1 MTGALVST
9 EVTIVGS
16 NTNELEDLLRSNG
29 IQAASVEVT
38 ELLQLAR
45 PAAKPPKVI
54 VLDMR
59 GHAAF
64 PPAMAQLKGE
74 HPTTGIVI
82 VAGTQDP
89 ALMLEAI
96 RAGVNEWVAEPLK
109 PADLVAAVRRITGH
123 APAASRGDL
132 FVVMGAKGGV
142 GATTVAVNLASTLAS
157 TAKSSTLMIDLH
169 PSGGDAALLLG
180 AEPKFSLL
188 DALDNTH
195 RLDQAFFKGIVV
207 HTAAGVDLLAAP
219 EHAAPPAIDPRRLR
233 AVIEFAVRAYRY
245 VVIDSSRSDRLVEE
259 TFDLANHLVIVATQE
274 LAAIRHGTR
283 IAADLRQRYGAD
295 RIQVVLNRYD
305 SGADI
310 SSEDLE
316 RAFKSRIVHRF
327 PSNYRLASEAVNK
340 GRPLVVDN
348 HTKLAGSFAAH
359 ARALAGVSKRD
370 AAGERSGGLL
380 GKLTGRR

>member
-1 MTGALVST
+1 VST

-16 NTNELEDLLRSNG
+16 TTNELEEVLRSNG
-29 IQAASVEVT
+29 VRAASVAVT
-38 ELLQLAR
+38 ELLHLAQ
-45 PAAKPPKVI
+45 PGSKPPKVI

-59 GHAAF
+59 GRGGF
-64 PPAMAQLKGE
+64 PPAIALLKVE

-96 RAGVNEWVAEPLK
+96 RAGVNEWVTEPLK
-109 PADLVAAVRRITGH
+109 PADLIAAVRRITGH
-123 APAASRGDL
+123 APAAARGNL
-132 FVVMGAKGGV
+132 FVVLGAKGGV
-142 GATTVAVNLASTLAS
+142 GATTIAVNLASTLAL
-157 TAKSSTLMIDLH
+157 TAKGSTLLVDLH
-169 PSGGDAALLLG
+169 PSGGDAALFLG
-180 AEPKFSLL
+180 AEPKFSVF
-188 DALDNTH
+188 DALENTH

-207 HTAAGVDLLAAP
+207 NTSSGVDLLAAP
-219 EHAAPPAIDPRRLR
+219 ERAAPTAIEPRRLH
-233 AVIEFAVRAYRY
+233 AVIEFAVRSYRY
-245 VVIDSSRSDRLVEE
+245 VVIDGSRSDRLVEE
-259 TFDLANHLVIVATQE
+259 TFDLASHLVIVATQE
-274 LAAIRHGTR
+274 LAAIRHGAR
-283 IAADLRQRYGAD
+283 IAADLRHRYGAD
-295 RIQVVLNRYD
+295 RVQVVLNRYD

-327 PSNYRLASEAVNK
+327 PSNYRLAIDALNK

-359 ARALAGVSKRD
+359 ARALAGVVKRE
-370 AAGERSGGLL
+370 AAPERSGGFL

>member
-1 MTGALVST
+1 VST

-16 NTNELEDLLRSNG
+16 TTNELEEVFRSNG
-29 IQAASVEVT
+29 IRAASVAVT
-38 ELLQLAR
+38 ELLHFAQ
-45 PAAKPPKVI
+45 PGSTVPKVI

-59 GHAAF
+59 GRAAF
-64 PPAMAQLKGE
+64 PPAVALLKGE

-96 RAGVNEWVAEPLK
+96 RAGVNEWVTEPLT
-109 PADLVAAVRRITGH
+109 PGDLIAAVRRITGNT
-123 APAASRGDL
+123 PAASRGDL
-132 FVVMGAKGGV
+132 FVVLGAKGGV

-157 TAKSSTLMIDLH
+157 TAKGSTLLVDLH
-169 PSGGDAALLLG
+169 PSGGDAALFLG
-180 AEPKFSLL
+180 AEPRFSVL
-188 DALDNTH
+188 DALENTH
-195 RLDQAFFKGIVV
+195 RLDQAFFKGIVI

-219 EHAAPPAIDPRRLR
+219 EHGAPPAIEPRRLH
-233 AVIEFAVRAYRY
+233 AVIEFAVRSYRY
-245 VVIDSSRSDRLVEE
+245 VVVDASRSDGAIEE
-259 TFDLANHLVIVATQE
+259 TFGLASHLVIVATQE
-274 LAAIRHGTR
+274 LAAIRRGAR
-283 IAADLRQRYGAD
+283 IFADLRQRYGAD
-295 RIQVVLNRYD
+295 RVQVVLNRYD

-327 PSNYRLASEAVNK
+327 PSNDRLASEAVNK

-348 HTKLAGSFAAH
+348 HTKLAGLFAAH
-359 ARALAGVSKRD
+359 ARALAGVPKRE
-370 AAGERSGGLL
+370 AASERSGGLL